1 MTVRVT
7 RTFDIAAAPGAVWS
21 FIADPKNRAD
31 AISVVESWEQDGDEF
46 IWHLKLPIPVV
57 DKTVAVRT
65 HDVDRVENER
75 VKFVGRSRVMNVT
88 GEHILTPQDGTT
100 RVENRFVVDGRL
112 PGVERFFDRSFGGE
126 LENLRA
132 ALERD
137 LEADVDT
144 STQD

>member
-1 MTVRVT
+1 MTVRVS
-7 RTFDIAAAPGAVWS
+7 RTFDIAAAPEAVWS
-21 FIADPKNRAD
+21 FIADPKKRAD
-31 AISVVESWEQDGDEF
+31 AISVVESWEPDGDEF

-65 HDVDRVENER
+65 RDVDRDENER

-88 GEHILTPQDGTT
+88 GEHILTPHDGGT

-126 LENLRA
+126 LDNLRT
-132 ALERD
+132 ALERE
-137 LEADVDT
+137 LEVDVDT
-144 STQD
+144 STPD

>member
-1 MTVRVT
+1 MTVRVS
-7 RTFDIAAAPGAVWS
+7 RTFDIAAGTEAVWT

-46 IWHLKLPIPVV
+46 IWYLKLPIPVV

-65 HDVDRVENER
+65 RDVERVENER

-88 GEHILTPQDGTT
+88 GEHILTPQDGST

-126 LENLRA
+126 LDNLRA

-137 LEADVDT
+137 LEVDVDT